1 MKRQEFNRSK
11 SNQQEHL
18 EYIDRKIRT
27 CISKVQLNDKT
38 YHQEGFCPTLV
49 NFFYGSNGSG
59 KSTIA
64 RKISAR
70 EGLVWETYDN
80 TNLMCMIFNEEYIRN
95 NVVSYD
101 NIPGVFTLSSE
112 EADMR
117 EKLLSAI
124 DERKRIE
131 KELGE
136 ADDKAAEIRAQK
148 SFCDNE
154 FSSKAWE
161 RTKRRREYD
170 FPNSQDGFRNSKLKF
185 FEELLRHTPAPISFD
200 ELHTAYTR
208 VFSTEAMRY
217 MQYVNI
223 DADSFP
229 TIPEVVKKSLISK
242 SNTDFAKFIRYL
254 GNLDWVR
261 EGKENYL
268 HDDTCPF
275 CQSKIDKDKLIQN
288 ITACFDE
295 QYQRD
300 FEELKA
306 FADDYADAYMT
317 IRDALMLNKNNVF
330 PISEIQRQNYQYY
343 ADMFI
348 EKGQNNLVYLEQ
360 KLKEPSAELSYKF
373 EDLSS
378 YLQKL
383 VKYTDEINSSIND
396 YLQVSGLSE
405 KKNVVLKR
413 VWSFMAHECQDLLDA
428 YKQKKKQVDSE
439 EKTNSENRVL
449 LERRQ
454 AELNMEIDKLTA
466 HTTSSKVVMKE
477 INKTL
482 RGLGFHGFYLQEK
495 EDTPYTYELVRENE
509 NGEKEIA
516 QGLSEG
522 ERNFIAFL
530 YFYHTVTGSQ
540 NKDGNIDDKIVVIDD
555 PVSSMDQQTM
565 FYVATL
571 TRKLI
576 DICVNNVIL
585 REYELENATE
595 KYIKQLFCFTHN
607 AVFFRE
613 ITHNRIAD
621 YEYVSFFKIEK
632 DKLNH
637 SHIIET
643 YEEADDAG
651 HERLNVSPVQNYY
664 ESLWHVFKTTDSQ
677 DMLMIVAHQILS
689 HHFLQNDGYN
699 AEDLRNIL
707 FSNENET
714 EFMRRSENGGVDYAL
729 YDIAGSMLSMFDTG
743 ISSYNDGMSF
753 SSNAYT
759 LAQIR
764 EALRIIFEVMDRT
777 SHYNLMMRKK

>member
-1 MKRQEFNRSK
+1 MQKFNRNR
-11 SNQQEHL
+11 SNQRKSM
-18 EYIDRKIRT
+18 DRKIRT
-27 CISKVQLNDKT
+27 CIGRVQLNDKT
-38 YHQEGFCPTLV
+38 YHQEVFYPTLV
-49 NFFYGSNGSG
+49 NVFYGSNGSG

-64 RKISAR
+64 RKINAR
-70 EGLVWETYDN
+70 EGLTWETYNSTDI
-80 TNLMCMIFNEEYIRN
+80 MCMIFNEEYIRH

-117 EKLLSAI
+117 EKLMSAI
-124 DERKRIE
+124 DNRKQVE
-131 KELGE
+131 KELS
-136 ADDKAAEIRAQK
+136 DAENIATKIRGRK
-148 SFCDNE
+148 SFSDNE
-154 FSSKAWE
+154 FYSKVWE
-161 RTKRRREYD
+161 RTKTRREHD
-170 FPNSQDGFRNSKLKF
+170 FPNTQDGFRNSKQKF
-185 FEELLRHTPAPISFD
+185 FVELLNHTPAPINFE
-200 ELHTAYTR
+200 ELRTAYTR
-208 VFSTEAMRY
+208 VFNTEAMRY
-217 MQYVNI
+217 IHYADI
-223 DADSFP
+223 DASTFP
-229 TIPEVVKKSLISK
+229 TTTDIVKKSLISK
-242 SNTDFAKFIRYL
+242 SDTDFAQFIRHL
-254 GNLDWVR
+254 GNLDWVK
-261 EGKENYL
+261 EGKEQYL
-268 HDDTCPF
+268 HDDMCPF
-275 CQSKIDKDKLIQN
+275 CQSRIDKNKLIQN

-295 QYQRD
+295 QYQKD
-300 FEELKA
+300 FEELKS
-306 FADDYADAYMT
+306 FADDYAEAYMA
-317 IRDALMLNKNNVF
+317 IRDALILNKNNIF

-348 EKGQNNLVYLEQ
+348 EKGQNNLVFLEQ
-360 KLKEPSAELSYKF
+360 KLKEPSSEPSYEF
-373 EDLSS
+373 EDLSA

-383 VKYTDEINSSIND
+383 VRYTDEINSSIND
-396 YLQVSGLSE
+396 YLQVSGLSD
-405 KKNVVLKR
+405 KKNIVLNR
-413 VWSFMAHECQDLLDA
+413 VWSFMAYECQDLLNG
-428 YKQKKKQVDSE
+428 YKQRKKQLDLE
-439 EKTNSENRVL
+439 EKSNSDNLVS
-449 LERRQ
+449 LEHRR
-454 AELNMEIDKLTA
+454 AELNAEIERLTA
-466 HTTSSKVVMKE
+466 HTTSTKVVMKE

-482 RGLGFHGFYLQEK
+482 RGLGFNGFYLQEK
-495 EDTPYTYELVRENE
+495 EDTPYAYELVRENE

-530 YFYHTVTGSQ
+530 YFYHTITGSQ

-585 REYELENATE
+585 REYEAENMTE
-595 KYIKQLFCFTHN
+595 KYIKQFFCFTHN
-607 AVFFRE
+607 AIFFRE
-613 ITHNRIAD
+613 ITYNRIAD

-643 YEEADDAG
+643 YEEADDVG

-677 DMLMIVAHQILS
+677 DILMIVAHQILS

-714 EFMRRSENGGVDYAL
+714 EFLRKSENGGVDHTL
-729 YDIAGSMLSMFDTG
+729 YDIAVSMISMFGTG
-743 ISSYNDGMSF
+743 ITGYNDGMSF
-753 SSNAYT
+753 SSSAYT
-759 LAQIR
+759 LEQIR
-764 EALRIIFEVMDRT
+764 EALSIIFEVMGRT